1 LVLTGDID
9 AATALALAERH
20 FGSWNA
26 EPQVNASMTAAD
38 APLRGDVIVVDMP
51 GAGQAAVAVARTAL
65 ARRDPRYY
73 RALVANA
80 VLGTG
85 FSSRL
90 NQEIRIKR
98 GLAYGAGSS
107 VDARRREGPFVAATQ
122 TKNPSAPEVL
132 ALVLAEMK
140 RLGAQP
146 IPAAEL
152 TTRKAVLNGSFGRT
166 IETTGGLAGLV
177 SGFVMEGVDPAEI
190 ARYTAAISAVT
201 PQEAQA
207 AAAELLKPEGAT
219 IVIVGDAREFLPAL
233 RKQHRDVTVIPV
245 AELKLDE
252 ADLR

>member
-1 LVLTGDID
+1 
-9 AATALALAERH
+9 
-20 FGSWNA
+20 
-26 EPQVNASMTAAD
+26 M
-38 APLRGDVIVVDMP
+38 
-51 GAGQAAVAVARTAL
+51 
-65 ARRDPRYY
+65 
-73 RALVANA
+73 
-80 VLGTG
+80 
-85 FSSRL
+85 
-90 NQEIRIKR
+90 
-98 GLAYGAGSS
+98 
-107 VDARRREGPFVAATQ
+107 
-122 TKNPSAPEVL
+122 
-132 ALVLAEMK
+132 LAEMK

-219 IVIVGDAREFLPAL
+219 IVIVGDAKEFLPAL